1 MHVFPSGSGCARG
14 GDGGNGCVSQSSQ
27 GRTAKA
33 GLTKAGRGGHGLPK
47 NQIGTRGSDKVAQV
61 PDGTVIHL
69 GSTGLHR
76 HLAEYKRDHLLKSK
90 MKPTSSTKFSG
101 SNIEK
106 DVVEW

>member
-1 MHVFPSGSGCARG
+1 MPPASPNLLKKCREGLPSSDAGAPAEGSGCARG

-33 GLTKAGRGGHGLPK
+33 GLTDFSSLQHHTKAGRGGHGLPK

-61 PDGTVIHL
+61 PVGTVIHL

-76 HLAEYKRDHLLKSK
+76 HLAE
-90 MKPTSSTKFSG
+90 
-101 SNIEK
+101 
-106 DVVEW
+106 